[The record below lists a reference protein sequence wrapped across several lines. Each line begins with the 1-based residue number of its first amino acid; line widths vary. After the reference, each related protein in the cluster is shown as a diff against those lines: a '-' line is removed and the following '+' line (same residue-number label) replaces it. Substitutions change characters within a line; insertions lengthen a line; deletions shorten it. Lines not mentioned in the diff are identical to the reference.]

1 MASSHAWTR
10 SLDLLQGLVAR
21 TSALVY
27 ADHNRYMKIYNFC
40 TLYVFILAEITQ
52 FQTDGTLKRFTHG
65 NGRLIV
71 TRRGSYYIYAQAFF
85 ESYTQGDFLHNRV
98 ALTINGNE
106 VSLIQTPLG
115 EGRTDYGSHFTG
127 VVKFLKKGDY
137 ISLKTV
143 YPSRLWVSYA
153 HTFFGA
159 HKI

>member
-1 MASSHAWTR
+1 MLQQAV
-10 SLDLLQGLVAR
+10 LL
-21 TSALVY
+21 
-27 ADHNRYMKIYNFC
+27 FC
-40 TLYVFILAEITQ
+40 LFIVVTEAGKFAGQLAGNLTFSRIFPANTEITQ
-52 FQTDGTLKRFTHG
+52 FQADGTLKRFTHG

-85 ESYTQGDFLHNRV
+85 ESYPQGDFLHNRV

-106 VSLIQTPLG
+106 VSLMQTPLG

-127 VVKFLKKGDY
+127 VIKFLKKGDY

-143 YPSRLWVSYA
+143 YPSRMWVSYA